1 MAGLVGGAVFDV
13 GPLQGRGPDDFAN
26 GLVVIPGLIGAGV
39 VKDDIGG
46 TVELFLI
53 QQGGQGFGLQGDL
66 THAGLGLGGLVDAAH
81 LGDPNMNALLGK
93 VDILPA
99 QGDQFRGA
107 QS

>member
-13 GPLQGRGPDDFAN
+13 RPLQGRGPDDFAN
-26 GLVVIPGLIGAGV
+26 GLVVIPGLMGPGV
-39 VKDDIGG
+39 VKDDVRG
-46 TVELFLI
+46 TVELFLV

-66 THAGLGLGGLVDAAH
+66 THAGPGLGGLVDAAH

-99 QGDQFRGA
+99 
-107 QS
+107 